1 MAKIDTLKI
10 YEAIKD
16 NWTKDPSRAVVEAI
30 EESLEEYHNGQKDVL
45 ATKSDIKDLEVKMKE
60 QEVRIIRWMF
70 AFWITQFIAILGIL
84 IAK

>member
-45 ATKSDIKDLEVKMKE
+45 ATKSGLKDLEVKL
-60 QEVRIIRWMF
+60 IRWMF
-70 AFWITQFIAILGIL
+70 VFWITQFIAILGIL